1 MIYKT
6 KPFDHQVTAYNK
18 LFGKEYAALLAEMG
32 TGKTKVAV
40 DIASNLFL
48 NGTLKRVLVIA
59 PKGIHAQWSD
69 EQLPIHSPIPWTG
82 FIWESKNTK
91 TYKNE
96 KTRFLSKKNSLDE
109 GLKWF
114 FVNVDAFSTDTHL
127 RVFRDYLAAEDSMV
141 IVDEAT
147 TIKEPKSK
155 RSINISFELGTAQKI
170 DQRLVGFVP
179 ASKYR
184 LILTGSLVN
193 NSPFDVYQPF
203 NFLKFDYFGRSFFSF
218 KNRYGIQ
225 KKETSTKG
233 RDFWRGLDEKEIRR
247 ARNGIKKGFSVED
260 VAHVLGTSEDN
271 IRFLAE
277 NPELKKP
284 YKHLDELKVLMKPVS
299 FIIRKEECL
308 DLPEQTF
315 EKLPVEFSAEQKRIY
330 KTIKESLV
338 AEYEGKLL
346 TVANKLALVGRLQQI
361 TAGYFPSRDL
371 IENEEGEQALIQSIT
386 RIGGFGHN
394 PKHNAVLRDFQEVTF
409 EHPVLVW
416 GRFTKEIE
424 DFAKLVEEKRQDL
437 RVRTYY
443 GKTTDDERRE
453 IKADFVAG
461 GIDVLVLNP
470 AVGGMGLNLQNSHL
484 AYYLTNDY
492 SFDKR
497 AQSEARIHR
506 NGQKW
511 PCTYKDV
518 VIPYTIDERVL
529 EVLRG
534 KRSLSDYFMDKEI
547 KEFIE

>member
-1 MIYKT
+1 
-6 KPFDHQVTAYNK
+6 
-18 LFGKEYAALLAEMG
+18 
-32 TGKTKVAV
+32 
-40 DIASNLFL
+40 
-48 NGTLKRVLVIA
+48 
-59 PKGIHAQWSD
+59 
-69 EQLPIHSPIPWTG
+69 
-82 FIWESKNTK
+82 
-91 TYKNE
+91 
-96 KTRFLSKKNSLDE
+96 
-109 GLKWF
+109 
-114 FVNVDAFSTDTHL
+114 
-127 RVFRDYLAAEDSMV
+127 
-141 IVDEAT
+141 
-147 TIKEPKSK
+147 
-155 RSINISFELGTAQKI
+155 
-170 DQRLVGFVP
+170 
-179 ASKYR
+179 
-184 LILTGSLVN
+184 
-193 NSPFDVYQPF
+193 
-203 NFLKFDYFGRSFFSF
+203 
-218 KNRYGIQ
+218 
-225 KKETSTKG
+225 
-233 RDFWRGLDEKEIRR
+233 
-247 ARNGIKKGFSVED
+247 
-260 VAHVLGTSEDN
+260 
-271 IRFLAE
+271 
-277 NPELKKP
+277 
-284 YKHLDELKVLMKPVS
+284 
-299 FIIRKEECL
+299 
-308 DLPEQTF
+308 
-315 EKLPVEFSAEQKRIY
+315 
-330 KTIKESLV
+330 V

-346 TVANKLALVGRLQQI
+346 TVANKLSLVGRLQQI

-371 IENEEGEQALIQSIT
+371 IENEEGEQALIHSIT

-424 DFAKLVEEKRQDL
+424 DFAKLVEEKRGDL